1 MRYNRHNFYGL
12 IFSIV
17 ILTTLLLLTNTVY
30 AKYQTFTWSKR
41 AGGTYYDYGYDI
53 TTDRYGNSIV
63 TGRFSRLATFGDV
76 SLNSAG
82 GEEIFIT
89 KYDKS
94 GNVLWA
100 KQAGGTHDDNGRG
113 IAVDGSGNIIVTGF
127 FSGVATFGTTTLT
140 SAGNHDI
147 FLAKYDPSGN
157 LTWIYQAGGAGEDNG
172 LDVTL
177 DESNNILVTGEF
189 SSTATFGSVSLT
201 SIGRQDIFIAKLDAS
216 GALKWVKRAGGVE
229 SDGAVAISTDRSG
242 NCFITGSFKGIAFF
256 DNLILIGEGW
266 QSLFVAKYDISG
278 NVAWVEKATS
288 TGSVLGT
295 DIAVDRSGN
304 SIVTGWYYG
313 LADFG
318 ATNLTS
324 ANRDMFIAKYNAS
337 GNILWVKQA
346 GGASDDMGRGIVT
359 DNSGNSYVTGSFS
372 NQANFGNI
380 AITSFGNSDIFIT
393 KYNPAGNVL
402 WVKNAGGAYGDGG
415 FGIDIDDSD
424 NIIITGS
431 FNLTAY
437 FGTTSLTSAGESDIF
452 VAKLK
457 ELPIFADFTAN
468 PTEGVAPLTVQ
479 FTDLSQGEITSWY
492 WEFGDGDNSREQNPV
507 HIYDPREDPK
517 YTVSLTVTGP
527 GGSDTETKTDYISV
541 YLPVNAD
548 FDADRTVGPAP
559 LEVNFKNL
567 TTGSAD
573 TYEWSFGDGVYSPD
587 FEPTHEYSDP
597 GTYHVYLK
605 ATGPGGKDCKHRD
618 GFITV
623 YADSGYLCLKF
634 VEGSPVWWEEPWDN
648 ASDGDTWG
656 WDGTAT
662 VEGDTAF
669 AIFEF
674 KNQQIKNIDRFRLM
688 SNTGVWFKDRWVKTF
703 RVQVSTTTTAPTDFV
718 TVLDTV
724 KQDGEWEYFKI
735 DPVDAKY
742 VKLIIDEPASGWRQ
756 VGEFEV
762 WEHIVL
768 PDPMLSIIV
777 ATSPHYST
785 GIDPS
790 TITLTLFDETGEP
803 ITGKAENIKM
813 NATGTDNN
821 FSEVTETAD
830 PGVYTATLSTT
841 TPEVKMIWAKVQG
854 VTIRYSN
861 PADSTLCTVE
871 FTELPLVLSSL
882 ELVEYS
888 KDYPGEEWENAIDG
902 DINGWDG
909 TVTATGYPPY
919 AIFKFHDDGI
929 HSIHKIRMI
938 TDTGVR
944 YSNRWVKRFRVL
956 VSTSGIN
963 YSDFK
968 LILDGHQI
976 TGDWQDYYFAMTDAK
991 YIKLV
996 IDEPNTT
1003 WRQLGEFEVYELES
1017 PLPIFAKDF
1026 IKTTNAAQSILSP
1039 DRFALLQNYPNP
1051 FNPETTIRY
1060 DLAEG
1065 AKVTVVIYNIRGQAV
1080 RTLVNSTEQAGRY
1093 LVNWDTTDDF
1103 GVQVTAGVYLYRIMA
1118 EYNGQVFS
1126 ETKRMIL
1133 LR

>member
-1 MRYNRHNFYGL
+1 
-12 IFSIV
+12 
-17 ILTTLLLLTNTVY
+17 
-30 AKYQTFTWSKR
+30 
-41 AGGTYYDYGYDI
+41 
-53 TTDRYGNSIV
+53 
-63 TGRFSRLATFGDV
+63 
-76 SLNSAG
+76 
-82 GEEIFIT
+82 
-89 KYDKS
+89 
-94 GNVLWA
+94 
-100 KQAGGTHDDNGRG
+100 
-113 IAVDGSGNIIVTGF
+113 
-127 FSGVATFGTTTLT
+127 
-140 SAGNHDI
+140 
-147 FLAKYDPSGN
+147 
-157 LTWIYQAGGAGEDNG
+157 
-172 LDVTL
+172 
-177 DESNNILVTGEF
+177 
-189 SSTATFGSVSLT
+189 
-201 SIGRQDIFIAKLDAS
+201 
-216 GALKWVKRAGGVE
+216 
-229 SDGAVAISTDRSG
+229 
-242 NCFITGSFKGIAFF
+242 
-256 DNLILIGEGW
+256 
-266 QSLFVAKYDISG
+266 
-278 NVAWVEKATS
+278 
-288 TGSVLGT
+288 
-295 DIAVDRSGN
+295 
-304 SIVTGWYYG
+304 
-313 LADFG
+313 
-318 ATNLTS
+318 
-324 ANRDMFIAKYNAS
+324 
-337 GNILWVKQA
+337 
-346 GGASDDMGRGIVT
+346 
-359 DNSGNSYVTGSFS
+359 
-372 NQANFGNI
+372 
-380 AITSFGNSDIFIT
+380 
-393 KYNPAGNVL
+393 
-402 WVKNAGGAYGDGG
+402 
-415 FGIDIDDSD
+415 
-424 NIIITGS
+424 
-431 FNLTAY
+431 
-437 FGTTSLTSAGESDIF
+437 
-452 VAKLK
+452 
-457 ELPIFADFTAN
+457 
-468 PTEGVAPLTVQ
+468 
-479 FTDLSQGEITSWY
+479 
-492 WEFGDGDNSREQNPV
+492 
-507 HIYDPREDPK
+507 
-517 YTVSLTVTGP
+517 
-527 GGSDTETKTDYISV
+527 
-541 YLPVNAD
+541 
-548 FDADRTVGPAP
+548 
-559 LEVNFKNL
+559 
-567 TTGSAD
+567 
-573 TYEWSFGDGVYSPD
+573 
-587 FEPTHEYSDP
+587 
-597 GTYHVYLK
+597 LK

-871 FTELPLVLSSL
+871 FTELPLMLSSL